1 VIGASGKLVG
11 YGGGLP
17 LKKRLLEL
25 EGVVTASLPGVGP
38 PFRCSDNGS

>member
-1 VIGASGKLVG
+1 VIGASGRLVG

-25 EGVVTASLPGVGP
+25 EGVALSSRAVRGAGNMTLFPA
-38 PFRCSDNGS
+38 